1 MMQIR
6 IFEGDLQTVELA
18 VNEWLSQKS
27 DVDGLNGY
35 GDPINAMDD
44 RVIEKEIHYNS
55 KESRVVVAFWY
66 I

>member
-1 MMQIR
+1 MQIR
-6 IFEGDLQTVELA
+6 LFQGEPKTVEVA

-35 GDPINAMDD
+35 GNPIKVMDD
-44 RVIEKEIHYNS
+44 RVIEKEIQYNS
-55 KESRVVVAFWY
+55 KRPTVLVAFWY